1 MSISQTSSTRNS
13 AKGWKKNKAL
23 LVWGLIGLLVFF
35 SLLSLRC
42 GSQNYPL
49 SQMFSALANGE
60 RESPQWRV
68 FMYVRVPRT
77 LACILS
83 GCALA
88 AAGVLIQAV
97 LNNAMASPNVIGVNA
112 GAGFFAI
119 LAATLLPW
127 LPGIIP
133 AASFIGALCTALL
146 IYGLAVRRGLS
157 RTTLVLAGIT
167 VSSILT
173 AGINTI
179 TLLFPD
185 ATIGANGFMLGGFS
199 GVTLETLKS
208 AVGYIGCGL
217 LLAAFMSANL
227 NVLRLGE
234 ETAASLGL
242 NVGLTRFL
250 SVLAAALLAGAAV
263 SFSGLLGFVGLLV
276 PHAARH
282 FVGSDQRWLLFTAA
296 LMGAIFLLGCDILSR
311 VLFAPF
317 EFPVGIMMS
326 LLGGPFFLSLLL
338 RHKRSKIY
346 D

>member
-1 MSISQTSSTRNS
+1 
-13 AKGWKKNKAL
+13 L
-23 LVWGLIGLLVFF
+23 LLGGLISLLALF

-42 GSQNYPL
+42 GSQNYTL
-49 SQMFSALANGE
+49 GEMFSALANGE
-60 RESPQWRV
+60 AGSPQWRV
-68 FMYVRVPRT
+68 FVYVRVPRT

-88 AAGVLIQAV
+88 VAGTLIQAV
-97 LNNAMASPNVIGVNA
+97 LNNAMASPNVIGVNS
-112 GAGFFAI
+112 GAGFFAM
-119 LAATLLPW
+119 LAATLLPQM
-127 LPGIIP
+127 PKVIP

-146 IYGLAVRRGLS
+146 IYALAVRRRLS
-157 RTTLVLAGIT
+157 RTTLVLAGVT

-185 ATIGANGFMLGGFS
+185 TIIGASGFMLGGFS
-199 GVTLETLKS
+199 GVTLEKMKD
-208 AVGYIGCGL
+208 AVWYIGGGL
-217 LLAAFMSANL
+217 LLAAAMATNL

-242 NVGLTRFL
+242 NVGLTQFL
-250 SVLAAALLAGAAV
+250 SILAAALLAGAAV
-263 SFSGLLGFVGLLV
+263 SFSGLLSFVGLLV
-276 PHAARH
+276 PHAARR
-282 FVGSDQRWLLFTAA
+282 FAGTDQCWLLPTAA
-296 LMGAIFLLGCDILSR
+296 FMGAIFLLGCDVLSR

-317 EFPVGIMMS
+317 EFPVGIIMS

-338 RHKRSKIY
+338 RHKRGKIY